1 LKFFSPSLSILAIL
15 LLFRPMQVSAEK
27 VRVVYTILGATQSS
41 IWVAAELGF
50 FKKRGLEVELT
61 YITSGQLG
69 LSTLLS
75 GEVDFSVMGGAA
87 VLNAI
92 EKKSD
97 IQIIAIPMKL
107 LTSSLMSSPNL
118 RSPSDLVGKKV
129 GIPRFGGLSDL
140 MLSHALQ
147 LWKIPATKLNIIQL
161 GGNAEILAALQTGQV
176 DAVVLVAPTTF
187 KALELGFKE
196 LFDFATM
203 DATYPATTV
212 VTRAK
217 MVQEKPDLVS
227 RLTAGFVE
235 AIGFMKSDRAK
246 TIAVLKKYTRTTD
259 NDVLE
264 KTYDLYMRRY
274 LETLPSADLSV
285 LQSGF
290 RLVGKNEA
298 EIQSLN
304 LTRYLAPRFVEDA
317 KRMAK

>member
-1 LKFFSPSLSILAIL
+1 LKFFSPALSILAIL

-118 RSPSDLVGKKV
+118 RTPSDLVGKKV

-140 MLSHALQ
+140 MLDLKNFLILPLWMRPTPPQ
-147 LWKIPATKLNIIQL
+147 LWLRMQRWYKRS
-161 GGNAEILAALQTGQV
+161 QTW
-176 DAVVLVAPTTF
+176 
-187 KALELGFKE
+187 
-196 LFDFATM
+196 
-203 DATYPATTV
+203 
-212 VTRAK
+212 
-217 MVQEKPDLVS
+217 
-227 RLTAGFVE
+227 
-235 AIGFMKSDRAK
+235 
-246 TIAVLKKYTRTTD
+246 
-259 NDVLE
+259 
-264 KTYDLYMRRY
+264 
-274 LETLPSADLSV
+274 
-285 LQSGF
+285 
-290 RLVGKNEA
+290 
-298 EIQSLN
+298 
-304 LTRYLAPRFVEDA
+304 
-317 KRMAK
+317 